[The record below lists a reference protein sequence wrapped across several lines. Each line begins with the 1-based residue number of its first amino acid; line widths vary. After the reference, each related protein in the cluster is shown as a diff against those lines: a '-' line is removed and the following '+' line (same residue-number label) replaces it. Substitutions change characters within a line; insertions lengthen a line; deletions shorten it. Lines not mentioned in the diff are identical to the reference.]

1 VVGRSLR
8 RTSVPVI
15 AVTQADASADGR
27 TSLRFTQM
35 SGSKIGK
42 PAEAD
47 YVLGLGKESTENG
60 SDNFLRYLTVS
71 KNKIGGKHGRCI
83 ITIQPEVSRYRD

>member
-1 VVGRSLR
+1 MPVPMVVPVLGSLR
-8 RTSVPVI
+8 CLAARSV
-15 AVTQADASADGR
+15 
-27 TSLRFTQM
+27 
-35 SGSKIGK
+35 K